1 MAAEQEARIA
11 QLKERIKQAT
21 GNKIRFEER
30 LQRLQ
35 SEREQLLRQLAEL
48 GVKPEQ
54 LDDEIKRLQGEIE
67 ALLREA
73 DALLPSDL
81 LRG

>member
-1 MAAEQEARIA
+1 MSAEQEARIA

-35 SEREQLLRQLAEL
+35 TEREQLLRQLEDL

-54 LDDEIKRLQGEIE
+54 LDDEIRRLQGEIE
-67 ALLREA
+67 NLLREA
-73 DALLPSDL
+73 NSLLPQDL
-81 LRG
+81 IRG